1 MTLLVETTQRDSV
14 LRICIN
20 RPEKRNALSMA
31 TLDAI
36 AAAFAGAATDSNLL
50 LAVLTGAG
58 DKSFAAGG
66 DLKELASVKGEEAA
80 IAMAT
85 HAKQALSA
93 VRNFPLPV
101 VAALN
106 GDALGGGAE
115 LAMACDMRVA
125 ASHARIGFIQGK
137 LGITSAWGGG
147 VDLMRLV
154 GTATALQMMTRMEVL
169 PAARASAMGL
179 YNATADHGTSLEDA
193 LEDFIAPMRGQSPH
207 VMRSFKAMA
216 LHLRQNGRKEM
227 DQLET
232 HNFGFAWAHP
242 DHDRAVERLLNK
254 TRAT

>member
-1 MTLLVETTQRDSV
+1 ME
-14 LRICIN
+14 
-20 RPEKRNALSMA
+20 
-31 TLDAI
+31 TLDAV
-36 AAAFAGAATDSNLL
+36 AVAFDDATGDHELR
-50 LAVLTGAG
+50 LAVLTGRG

-66 DLKELASVKGEEAA
+66 DLKELALVKGEDAA
-80 IAMAT
+80 VVMAMR
-85 HAKQALSA
+85 AKKALTA

-147 VDLMRLV
+147 VDLMRLI
-154 GTATALQMMTRMEVL
+154 GPARALQMMTRMEVL
-169 PAARASAMGL
+169 PPAEASAIGL
-179 YNATADHGTSLEDA
+179 YNATAGDGTALEDA
-193 LEDFIAPMRGQSPH
+193 LEAFIAPMRSQSPH

-216 LHLRQNGRKEM
+216 LHLRQKDREEM
-227 DQLET
+227 DRLET
-232 HNFGFAWAHP
+232 QNFGIAWAHP

>member
-1 MTLLVETTQRDSV
+1 MNSPVDTVRHDGFV
-14 LRICIN
+14 RICIN

-31 TLDAI
+31 TLDSI
-36 AAAFAGAATDSNLL
+36 AAAFNEAAGDTDLR

-80 IAMAT
+80 VAMAN
-85 HAKQALSA
+85 HAKAALSA

-154 GTATALQMMTRMEVL
+154 GTAAALQMMTRMEVIGSEK
-169 PAARASAMGL
+169 AGAMGL
-179 YNATADHGTSLEDA
+179 YNATAEEGTSLEDA
-193 LEDFIAPMRGQSPH
+193 VEEFIKPMRSQSPH
-207 VMRSFKAMA
+207 VMRSFKEIA
-216 LHLRQNGRKEM
+216 LYLRRNNREEM
-227 DQLET
+227 DRLET
-232 HNFGFAWAHP
+232 HNFGLAWAHP
-242 DHDRAVERLLNK
+242 DHDRAVERLMNK

>member
-1 MTLLVETTQRDSV
+1 MTLPVETTNRDGV

-20 RPEKRNALSMA
+20 RHEKRNALSMA

-36 AAAFAGAATDSNLL
+36 AAAFDGAASDEDLR

-58 DKSFAAGG
+58 EKSFAAGG

-80 IAMAT
+80 IRMAT
-85 HAKQALSA
+85 HAKAALA
-93 VRNFPLPV
+93 TVRNFPLPV

-115 LAMACDMRVA
+115 LAMACDMRIA

-147 VDLMRLV
+147 VDLMRLI
-154 GTATALQMMTRMEVL
+154 GPARALQMMTRIEVL
-169 PAARASAMGL
+169 APADARAMGL
-179 YNATADHGTSLEDA
+179 YNAVADAGMSLEDA
-193 LEDFIAPMRGQSPH
+193 LEAFIAPMRGQSPH

-216 LHLRQNGRKEM
+216 LHLRQNNREEM
-227 DQLET
+227 DRLET
-232 HNFGFAWAHP
+232 RNFGVAWAHP
-242 DHDRAVERLLNK
+242 DDDRAVERLLNK

>member
-1 MTLLVETTQRDSV
+1 MSSPVITQQRDGV
-14 LRICIN
+14 LHVCIN

-36 AAAFAGAATDSNLL
+36 AAAFDDAADEADLR

-58 DKSFAAGG
+58 HKSFAAGG
-66 DLKELASVKGEEAA
+66 DLTELASVRGEQAA
-80 IAMAT
+80 VAMAT
-85 HAKQALSA
+85 HAKGALSA

-115 LAMACDMRVA
+115 LAMACDMRIA
-125 ASHARIGFIQGK
+125 ATHARIGFIQGK

-147 VDLMRLV
+147 VDLMRLI
-154 GTATALQMMTRMEVL
+154 GTAAALHMMTRMEVIE
-169 PAARASAMGL
+169 PSQACAMGL
-179 YNATADHGTSLEDA
+179 YNTAADDQTSLDDA
-193 LEDFIAPMRGQSPH
+193 LEAFIAPMRQQSPH

-216 LHLRQNGRKEM
+216 LHLRQNNREEM
-227 DQLET
+227 DRLET
-232 HNFGFAWAHP
+232 HNFGLAWAHP
-242 DHDRAVERLLNK
+242 DHDRAVERLLSK

>member
-1 MTLLVETTQRDSV
+1 MTALVEVAQLDGV
-14 LRICIN
+14 LHVCIN

-31 TLDAI
+31 TLDSV
-36 AAAFAGAATDSNLL
+36 AAAFDDNASDPGLR

-66 DLKELASVKGEEAA
+66 DLTELAAVKGEQAA
-80 IAMAT
+80 VEMAT
-85 HAKQALSA
+85 RAKTALSA

-115 LAMACDMRVA
+115 LALACDMRVA
-125 ASHARIGFIQGK
+125 ASHARIGFIHGK

-147 VDLMRLV
+147 VDLMRLI
-154 GTATALQMMTRMEVL
+154 GPARALQLMTRMEML
-169 PAARASAMGL
+169 DSSSATDLGL
-179 YNATADHGTSLEDA
+179 YNSFADDASSLDDA
-193 LEDFIAPMRGQSPH
+193 LEAFIAPMRRQSPH
-207 VMRSFKAMA
+207 VMRSLKALA
-216 LHLRQNGRKEM
+216 LQLRKENREGM

-232 HNFGFAWAHP
+232 KNFGFAWAHP
-242 DHDRAVERLLNK
+242 DHDSAVDRLLNK

>member
-1 MTLLVETTQRDSV
+1 MNSPVVVSQSDGV
-14 LRICIN
+14 LHVCIN

-31 TLDAI
+31 TLDAV
-36 AAAFAGAATDSNLL
+36 AAAFDNAATDTDLR

-66 DLKELASVKGEEAA
+66 DLKELSSVKGEQAA

-85 HAKQALSA
+85 HAKQALRA

-147 VDLMRLV
+147 ADLMRLI
-154 GTATALQMMTRMEVL
+154 GTAAALQMMTRMEVL
-169 PAARASAMGL
+169 ETAQASAMGL
-179 YNATADHGTSLEDA
+179 YNATADEQTSLEDA
-193 LEDFIAPMRGQSPH
+193 VEAFIAPIRSQSPH
-207 VMRSFKAMA
+207 VLRSFKAMA
-216 LHLRQNGRKEM
+216 LHLRQNNREEM
-227 DQLET
+227 DSLET
-232 HNFGFAWAHP
+232 RNFGLAWAHP

>member
-1 MTLLVETTQRDSV
+1 MTSPVETTTRGGV
-14 LRICIN
+14 LHVCIN

-36 AAAFAGAATDSNLL
+36 AAAFAAVANDEDLR

-66 DLKELASVKGEEAA
+66 DLKELAAVKGEEAA
-80 IAMAT
+80 VAMAT
-85 HAKQALSA
+85 HAKAALSA

-101 VAALN
+101 IAALN

-125 ASHARIGFIQGK
+125 AYHARIGFIQGK

-147 VDLMRLV
+147 VDLMRLI
-154 GTATALQMMTRMEVL
+154 GPARALQMMTRMEVL
-169 PAARASAMGL
+169 SPADASEMGL
-179 YNATADHGTSLEDA
+179 YNATADEGIALEDA
-193 LEDFIAPMRGQSPH
+193 VESFIRPMLGQSPH
-207 VMRSFKAMA
+207 VMRAFKEMA
-216 LHLRQNGRKEM
+216 LHLRRSDREEM
-227 DQLET
+227 DRLET
-232 HNFGFAWAHP
+232 YNFGLAWAHP
-242 DHDRAVERLLNK
+242 DHDRAVDRLLNK

>member
-1 MTLLVETTQRDSV
+1 MKHPVVTSLTDGV
-14 LRICIN
+14 LRIRID

-36 AAAFAGAATDSNLL
+36 AAAFDEAAVHDDLRV
-50 LAVLTGAG
+50 AVLTGAG

-66 DLKELASVKGEEAA
+66 DLKELSAVKGEEAA

-85 HAKQALSA
+85 HAKKALTA

-101 VAALN
+101 IAALN

-115 LAMACDMRVA
+115 LALACDMRVA

-147 VDLMRLV
+147 ADLMRLV
-154 GTATALQMMTRMEVL
+154 GTGYALQMMTRMEVL
-169 PAARASAMGL
+169 DPAQATGMGL
-179 YNATADHGTSLEDA
+179 YNATAEDGVSLDDA
-193 LEDFIAPMRGQSPH
+193 LEAFVAPMRGQSPH

-216 LHLRQNGRKEM
+216 LHLRRNDRAEM
-227 DQLET
+227 DRLET
-232 HNFGFAWAHP
+232 ANFGFAWAHP
-242 DHDRAVERLLNK
+242 DHDRAVDRLLNK
-254 TRAT
+254 MKPA

>member
-1 MTLLVETTQRDSV
+1 MTSHV
-14 LRICIN
+14 LITRQDDVLHVCIN
-20 RPEKRNALSMA
+20 RPDKRNALSMA
-31 TLDAI
+31 TLDAV
-36 AAAFAGAATDSNLL
+36 AAAFDGAAKDPDLR

-66 DLKELASVKGEEAA
+66 DLSELASVKGAQAA
-80 IAMAT
+80 VAMAT
-85 HAKQALSA
+85 RAKAALTA

-115 LAMACDMRVA
+115 LAMACDMRVS

-154 GTATALQMMTRMEVL
+154 GTSVALQMMTRMEIVA
-169 PAARASAMGL
+169 PSRAFALGL
-179 YNATADHGTSLEDA
+179 YNAVADGDTSLDMA
-193 LEDFIAPMRGQSPH
+193 LAAFISPMRAQSPH
-207 VMRSFKAMA
+207 VVRAFKAMA
-216 LHLRQNGRKEM
+216 LHLKANDREAM

-232 HNFGFAWAHP
+232 RNFGLAWAHP
-242 DHDRAVERLLNK
+242 DHDRAVERLSNRK
-254 TRAT
+254 RAT

>member
-1 MTLLVETTQRDSV
+1 MSSPVVTALRDGV
-14 LRICIN
+14 LYVCIN

-36 AAAFAGAATDSNLL
+36 AAAFRGAADDTDLR

-80 IAMAT
+80 VAMAT
-85 HAKQALSA
+85 HAKQALST

-115 LAMACDMRVA
+115 LAMACDMRIA
-125 ASHARIGFIQGK
+125 ASNARIGFIQGK

-147 VDLMRLV
+147 VDLMRLI
-154 GTATALQMMTRMEVL
+154 GTAAALQMMTRMEVL
-169 PAARASAMGL
+169 EPSQACAMGL
-179 YNATADHGTSLEDA
+179 YNVAADESASLEDA
-193 LEDFIAPMRGQSPH
+193 LEAFIAPMRGQSPH

-216 LHLRQNGRKEM
+216 LHLRQNNRVEM
-227 DQLET
+227 DRLET
-232 HNFGFAWAHP
+232 RNFGRAWAHP
-242 DHDRAVERLLNK
+242 DHDRAVERLLSK
-254 TRAT
+254 MRAT

>member
-1 MTLLVETTQRDSV
+1 MIFPVETTRHDGV
-14 LRICIN
+14 LRVCIN
-20 RPEKRNALSMA
+20 RPEKRNALSME
-31 TLDAI
+31 TLDAV
-36 AAAFAGAATDSNLL
+36 AVAFDDATGDDELR
-50 LAVLTGAG
+50 LAVLTGRG

-66 DLKELASVKGEEAA
+66 DLKELALVKGEDAA
-80 IAMAT
+80 VVMAMR
-85 HAKQALSA
+85 AKKALTA

-147 VDLMRLV
+147 VDLMRLI
-154 GTATALQMMTRMEVL
+154 GPARALQMMTRMEVL
-169 PAARASAMGL
+169 PPAEASAIGL
-179 YNATADHGTSLEDA
+179 YNATAGDGTALEDA
-193 LEDFIAPMRGQSPH
+193 LEAFIAPMRSQSPH

-216 LHLRQNGRKEM
+216 LHLRQKDREEM
-227 DQLET
+227 DRLET
-232 HNFGFAWAHP
+232 QNFGIAWAHP

>member
-1 MTLLVETTQRDSV
+1 MTYPVEATKRDTV
-14 LRICIN
+14 LYVRIN
-20 RPEKRNALSMA
+20 RPEKRNALSME

-36 AAAFAGAATDSNLL
+36 AAAFDGAADDDDLR

-66 DLKELASVKGEEAA
+66 DLKQLTSVKGEDAA
-80 IAMAT
+80 VTMAT
-85 HAKQALSA
+85 RAKKALTA

-106 GDALGGGAE
+106 GGALGGGAE

-147 VDLMRLV
+147 VDLMRLI
-154 GTATALQMMTRMEVL
+154 GPARALQMMTRMEVL
-169 PAARASAMGL
+169 DPADATAMGL
-179 YNATADHGTSLEDA
+179 YNATAGEGVSLEEA

-216 LHLRQNGRKEM
+216 LHLRRNNREEM
-227 DQLET
+227 DRLET
-232 HNFGFAWAHP
+232 RNFGVAWAHP
-242 DHDRAVERLLNK
+242 DHDRAVERLLNRTNVK
-254 TRAT
+254 

>member
-1 MTLLVETTQRDSV
+1 MNDLVNSNLTDGV

-20 RPEKRNALSMA
+20 RPEKRNALSLA

-36 AAAFAGAATDSNLL
+36 AAAFEEAASDKGLK

-58 DKSFAAGG
+58 GKSFAAGG
-66 DLKELASVKGEEAA
+66 DLKELASVKGEAA
-80 IAMAT
+80 AVAMAT
-85 HAKQALSA
+85 HAKQALST

-147 VDLMRLV
+147 TDLMRLI
-154 GTATALQMMTRMEVL
+154 GPANALQMMTRMEVL
-169 PAARASAMGL
+169 APDQAIRMGL
-179 YNATADHGTSLEDA
+179 YNAAADEGVSLNDA
-193 LEDFIAPMRGQSPH
+193 LEAFIAPMRVQSPH

-216 LHLRQNGRKEM
+216 LHLRGNDRTEM

-232 HNFGFAWAHP
+232 TNFGFAWAHP
-242 DHDRAVERLLNK
+242 DHDRAVERLLTK
-254 TRAT
+254 TKPA

>member
-1 MTLLVETTQRDSV
+1 MTSPVKAIKRDAV
-14 LRICIN
+14 LHVCIN
-20 RPEKRNALSMA
+20 RPEKRNALSME
-31 TLDAI
+31 TLDAVC
-36 AAAFAGAATDSNLL
+36 AVFDGAAEDDDLR

-66 DLKELASVKGEEAA
+66 DLKELAFVKGEDAA
-80 IAMAT
+80 VAMANR
-85 HAKQALSA
+85 AKTALTA

-147 VDLMRLV
+147 VDLMRLI
-154 GTATALQMMTRMEVL
+154 GPARALQMMTRMEVL
-169 PAARASAMGL
+169 APADASAMGL
-179 YNATADHGTSLEDA
+179 YNATAAQGVALEEA

-207 VMRSFKAMA
+207 VMRSFKELA
-216 LHLRQNGRKEM
+216 LHLRQNDRDEM
-227 DQLET
+227 DRLET
-232 HNFGFAWAHP
+232 HNFSLAWAHP
-242 DHDRAVERLLNK
+242 DHDRAVERLLNRTGEK
-254 TRAT
+254 